1 MKPEGSTSGAH
12 RALRW
17 VIACA
22 ITVWAA
28 SAQAQPVAPA
38 TVQPPAR
45 VDVGLRGS
53 VIATAQVKSHTE
65 CLSQCQ
71 RAGGCTGW
79 NFAGGAWVPP
89 RREAGGALAPP
100 PSNCTLFSGAL
111 VDQAMKSVVSCRMP
125 CTTKGAV
132 ATPVAPQPGVATL
145 RPPGGIALRPPTTP
159 LLPGANAGASA
170 PGAVVPAAPPLTSGG
185 TYTPPASPPKNMG
198 APEAVPAPAP
208 APAPAPVARSGVSGY
223 QVVFGPLVQVPPLS
237 HTIASAQCPAGKVA
251 LSAGYEFTAGGDASF
266 GLEVRGA
273 MPEGRETRVLMRNAN
288 VAVGAQARA
297 LAVCVNT
304 IAGLRVVDFDG
315 GVIGGTSGIITDK
328 RLACAAGERVVGGG
342 VMGGLNTMLGANA
355 PSGSAGDSV
364 WWARAL
370 SSSPLPG
377 SASAPMRALCAP
389 EALVDGWELVQSAPV
404 ALAARA
410 QTTLTQT
417 CPGNKALL
425 AAGLVQS
432 TNNLLDMVANTLA
445 PRTNSLAWQSHLHNR
460 NVLGT
465 GGTVNA
471 VMTAVCAK
479 RV

>member
-1 MKPEGSTSGAH
+1 MNLRQLTRAGC
-12 RALRW
+12 RALLPALW
-17 VIACA
+17 CM
-22 ITVWAA
+22 WAA
-28 SAQAQPVAPA
+28 GAANAQPLAPA
-38 TVQPPAR
+38 AVQPPAR

-79 NFAGGAWVPP
+79 NFAAGAWMPP
-89 RREAGGALAPP
+89 RSEAGGMLAPQS
-100 PSNCTLFSGAL
+100 SNCTLFTGTLA
-111 VDQAMKSVVSCRMP
+111 DQAMKSVVSCRMP
-125 CTTKGAV
+125 CTTNGAT
-132 ATPVAPQPGVATL
+132 TPVAPQPGVATL
-145 RPPGGIALRPPTTP
+145 QPPGGSTLRPSTTP
-159 LLPGANAGASA
+159 LLPGANAGGTSD
-170 PGAVVPAAPPLTSGG
+170 PSTVVPAAPPLLSGG
-185 TYTPPASPPKNMG
+185 TYTPPARPPKNTG
-198 APEAVPAPAP
+198 APAPAPVP
-208 APAPAPVARSGVSGY
+208 APAPAPVARSGVLGY
-223 QVVFGPLVQVPPLS
+223 EVVFGPFVQVPPLS
-237 HTIASAQCPAGKVA
+237 HTTASAQCPAGKVA

-273 MPEGRETRVLMRNAN
+273 MPEGRDTRVLMRNAN
-288 VAVGAQARA
+288 LAVGAQARA

-315 GVIGGTSGIITDK
+315 GVIGGTSGIISDK

-404 ALAARA
+404 ALAART

-417 CPGNKALL
+417 CPNDKALL

-445 PRTNSLAWQSHLHNR
+445 PQKNTLAWQSHLHNR

-465 GGTVNA
+465 GGPVNA